1 MDYNHIANF
10 LGKLKQTLFKNEEY
24 YDIISLTIRKHISSP
39 IESKLIKIKGT
50 HIYIQGSPMLRNE
63 IFIHKVGIL
72 DDLKALLPD
81 RNFTDIR

>member
-24 YDIISLTIRKHISSP
+24 YDIISLTIKKHISSP

-50 HIYIQGSPMLRNE
+50 HIYIQGSPMLKNE